1 MVEVGGLSGSA
12 SGFGVGHFR
21 GAPFNA
27 GGVRPHGLQPRWGRR
42 RPGPRC
48 MCGDGIPPGS
58 RNSVLEKMR
67 EMKERM
73 KVKALREQCI
83 RQHARRGSDY
93 SDNNSTEPENVG
105 GNRIV
110 NGYHPHSRPWFA
122 LLGVEIS
129 KTKLV
134 GCGGALINHRF
145 IL

>member
-1 MVEVGGLSGSA
+1 MVGVGGLSGSA

-21 GAPFNA
+21 GARFNA
-27 GGVRPHGLQPRWGRR
+27 GGVGPHGLQPRI
-42 RPGPRC
+42 PGPRC

-93 SDNNSTEPENVG
+93 SDNNSTEGENSA